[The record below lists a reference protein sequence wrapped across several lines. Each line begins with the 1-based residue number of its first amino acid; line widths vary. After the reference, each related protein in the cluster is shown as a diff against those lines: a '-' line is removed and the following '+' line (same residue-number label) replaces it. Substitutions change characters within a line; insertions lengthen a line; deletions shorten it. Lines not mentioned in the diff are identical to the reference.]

1 MSISYT
7 SSVRCTSLLCLILL
21 MGGCQTAYYSTM
33 EKFGVH
39 KREILV
45 DRVASARNSQE
56 EAKDQFKTALERFSD
71 VLGFEGGDLKLKYD
85 QLNKEFKRSEDKA
98 NEVHKRIE
106 AVESVSEA
114 LFDEWESELK
124 QYSSQSMRRT
134 SQSNL
139 AKTQKQYKRLIKAK
153 EKAMKNAERRITP
166 VINVFRD
173 HVLFLKHNLN
183 ARAIASL
190 QNELVSVKTNVNRLI
205 REMEASIKV
214 ADQFIQSMNKKK

>member
-1 MSISYT
+1 MNISYT
-7 SSVRCTSLLCLILL
+7 SFAGRTFLLCLILL

-39 KREILV
+39 KRDILV
-45 DRVASARNSQE
+45 DRVEAARNSQE
-56 EAKDQFKTALERFSD
+56 DAKDQFKTALERFSD

-85 QLNKEFKRSEDKA
+85 QLNKEFKRSEGKA
-98 NEVHKRIE
+98 NEVRKRIE

-114 LFDEWESELK
+114 LFDEWESELE
-124 QYSSQSMRRT
+124 QYSNQSMRRT

-139 AKTQKQYKRLIKAK
+139 AKTRKQYKRLI
-153 EKAMKNAERRITP
+153 KAMKNAERRIDP

-183 ARAIASL
+183 AQAIASL

-214 ADQFIQSMNKKK
+214 ADQFIQSMSKKK

>member
-1 MSISYT
+1 M
-7 SSVRCTSLLCLILL
+7 CLILL

-39 KREILV
+39 KRDILI
-45 DRVASARNSQE
+45 DRVESARNSQE

-98 NEVHKRIE
+98 NEVRKRID

-114 LFDEWESELK
+114 LFDEWETELE
-124 QYSSQSMRRT
+124 QYSNQSMRRT
-134 SQSNL
+134 SQNNL
-139 AKTQKQYKRLIKAK
+139 VKTRKQYKHLIKA
-153 EKAMKNAERRITP
+153 MNNAERRIAP

-183 ARAIASL
+183 AQAIASL
-190 QNELVSVKTNVNRLI
+190 QNELVSVKTSVNRLI

>member
-1 MSISYT
+1 MSTFYDT
-7 SSVRCTSLLCLILL
+7 FARRAFLLCLVLL

-39 KREILV
+39 KRDILV
-45 DRVASARNSQE
+45 DRVESARNSQE
-56 EAKDQFKTALERFSD
+56 AAKDQFKTALERFGD

-85 QLNKEFKRSEDKA
+85 QLNKEFRRSEDKA
-98 NEVHKRIE
+98 NEVRKRIE

-114 LFDEWESELK
+114 LFDEWESELE
-124 QYSSQSMRRT
+124 QYSSQSMHRT

-139 AKTQKQYKRLIKAK
+139 AKTQKQYKRLIKA
-153 EKAMKNAERRITP
+153 MNNAERRIAP

-183 ARAIASL
+183 AQAIASL